1 MKKLQTYST
10 ILERG
15 GTVSRPKGLTDW
27 TIGQRV
33 FLSIH
38 DVAITV
44 ISLPSCSMNGRIFST
59 RVGRKFSSKNLAA
72 TR

>member
-15 GTVSRPKGLTDW
+15 GTVSWPKGLTDW

-44 ISLPSCSMNGRIFST
+44 ISSHRA
-59 RVGRKFSSKNLAA
+59 R
-72 TR
+72 